1 MLLAVS
7 ISSGEPGR
15 FNWSRLTAQSAFAWV
30 YLVVF
35 GAIIAFTAYIWLVRV
50 CSPALVGTH
59 AFVNPVVA
67 VLLGWAIAGEKLD
80 GRTVSG
86 TAVVAVVIILVFS
99 NRSNRTAVPR
109 STAKVMAT
117 SER

>member
-1 MLLAVS
+1 
-7 ISSGEPGR
+7 
-15 FNWSRLTAQSAFAWV
+15 V

-86 TAVVAVVIILVFS
+86 TAVIVVAVVIILVSS